1 MKKGF
6 QIFCLFFCMMLTGYS
21 PGNSRQR
28 IPKEMEWIKDDITYD
43 HEDTIYHK
51 TYYDGFVR
59 GNYDD

>member
-43 HEDTIYHK
+43 GNVGGSRKRSEKVIY
-51 TYYDGFVR
+51 VE
-59 GNYDD
+59 